1 MVFAISIFKKCLVSE
16 RTRKATDSDDS
27 DPEKIDEGESD
38 EEADESQNTTRT
50 RALVDRKKR
59 GRPKG
64 SRGRSLGGPKRTKNE
79 EDDPMKE
86 KRGRKVKNG

>member
-1 MVFAISIFKKCLVSE
+1 MLAESYGQPKKKS
-16 RTRKATDSDDS
+16 T
-27 DPEKIDEGESD
+27 
-38 EEADESQNTTRT
+38 
-50 RALVDRKKR
+50 LVDRKKR